1 MSCALMWM
9 LTWFIVVNTRTTK
22 MVDYISKSK
31 YDSHV
36 TIQESKAKKHNANH
50 TNSMQFFLHK
60 HTKQITTKHQCFQIW
75 KHQKWFDITQVE
87 MTSHTLNI

>member
-1 MSCALMWM
+1 
-9 LTWFIVVNTRTTK
+9 